1 MKRIG
6 VLTAGGDGPG
16 FNPAVRAVVRM
27 AVSLGAQ
34 VVGIRRGFAGLLD
47 HDFVDLPARSVG
59 GTIGRGGTFLGTARS
74 PEFATRRGQL
84 EALRNLNEA
93 EIEGLVVIGGD
104 GTMRGGQRLV
114 ELGFPVMGVPGTI
127 DNDLSGTDMSIGFD
141 TALNTAIDALDRIKD
156 TASSHQRAFLVEV
169 MGRNS
174 GYLALM
180 AGVAGGAEMVC
191 IPEVPFELED
201 VGKTVTDAYIK
212 GKAHCI
218 IVVAEGA
225 RYNAVNIAEY
235 LRARRDEAGF
245 SVRVTILGHIQ
256 RGGSPSAFD
265 RVLATR
271 LGAAATKALIEGRR
285 GEMAG
290 LVGSDIVFTPFTKI
304 IGEPKPIDV
313 GMFQLAGVLA
323 R

>member
-1 MKRIG
+1 
-6 VLTAGGDGPG
+6 
-16 FNPAVRAVVRM
+16 VRAVVRM
-27 AVSLGAQ
+27 AASLGVE
-34 VVGIRRGFAGLLD
+34 VVGIRRGYAGLLD
-47 HDFVDLPARSVG
+47 HEFVDLPARAVG
-59 GTIGRGGTFLGTARS
+59 GIIGRGGTFLGTARS
-74 PEFATRRGQL
+74 AEFATRGGQL
-84 EALRNLNEA
+84 DGLRNLNEA

-104 GTMRGGQRLV
+104 GTMRGGQKLQD
-114 ELGFPVMGVPGTI
+114 LGFPVIGVPGSI
-127 DNDLSGTDMSIGFD
+127 DNDLAGTDMCIGVD
-141 TALNTAIDALDRIKD
+141 TALNTALDAIDRIKD

-180 AGVAGGAEMVC
+180 TGIAGGAELVC
-191 IPEVPFELED
+191 IPEVAFELAD
-201 VGKTVTDAYIK
+201 VERTVTDAYIK
-212 GKAHCI
+212 GKSHCI

-225 RYNAVNIAEY
+225 RYNAVRIAEY
-235 LRARRDEAGF
+235 LNARREEAGF

-271 LGAAATKALIEGRR
+271 LGSAATRALVEGRR
-285 GEMAG
+285 GEMVG
-290 LVGSDIVFTPFTKI
+290 LVGNDIALTPFGKI

-313 GMFQLAGVLA
+313 KMFQLAGVLA